1 MFNFN
6 TKKNLTINNSLVTH
20 KENTKETTT
29 VAVIYEMKH

>member
-6 TKKNLTINNSLVTH
+6 TKNLTINNSLVTH

-29 VAVIYEMKH
+29 VAVDL